1 MKTFK
6 HASWVYTKYPCV
18 EIAEKKNSRIMEDLK
33 ELMNPDEINNVIN
46 ISLLRFECLNEDV
59 WKGSRI
65 EFPRVHLK
73 IIKNGFKHFD

>member
-1 MKTFK
+1 MRIEWKPLNMPPE
-6 HASWVYTKYPCV
+6 YTKDPCV
-18 EIAEKKNSRIMEDLK
+18 EIAKKKNSRIMGDLK

-65 EFPRVHLK
+65 EFPRLHLNINK
-73 IIKNGFKHFD
+73 KRF